1 DGPGE
6 LWIVATARRFRPSR
20 PEPVGESTFF
30 LGRRAGRLVLRGS
43 AMETLHRRCAGLD
56 VHQKEIVA
64 CRRMVSGRKVRSE
77 LGRFATT
84 TQGLLA
90 LSAWLA
96 EAKVTH
102 VEMEATGIYWK
113 PVWHVLCHDF
123 SLVLANASHIRNVP
137 GRKSDANDATWIAD
151 LLAHG
156 LIRASFVP
164 PQPIQDLRD
173 LTRTRRGL
181 TREIVRHTQRIQAT
195 LEEANIKL
203 ASVISDILGW
213 SGRRILKAIM
223 SGQSD
228 PRRLAELGHPQL
240 ACTRE
245 ELAAALEGR
254 LRDHHRFLIGQHLKT
269 IEQIEAT
276 IAEFDARLEAA
287 LAPFCGAAERLNDLP
302 GVSDNVA
309 QTVIAEIGVDMK
321 AFPTAG
327 HLLSWAG
334 MCPRLDESAG
344 RKRSRRLRKGAPWL
358 KPVLVQA
365 ALAATK
371 VKNSSLR
378 ARYFSL
384 RPRLGHKKAIIAVA
398 AAMLRII
405 YHMLKDG
412 SFYQDLG
419 PDYRRPR
426 NPERAARK
434 PRQPNPL
441 PRLRRRNQ
449 KGRMTTTFQE
459 RRAVSE
465 SGVNASLAGRA

>member
-1 DGPGE
+1 
-6 LWIVATARRFRPSR
+6 
-20 PEPVGESTFF
+20 
-30 LGRRAGRLVLRGS
+30 
-43 AMETLHRRCAGLD
+43 METLHRRCAGLD

-64 CRRMVSGRKVRSE
+64 CRRIVSGRKARSE
-77 LGRFATT
+77 LARFATT
-84 TQGLLA
+84 TPGLVA

-96 EAKVTH
+96 EARVTH
-102 VEMEATGIYWK
+102 VAMEATGVYWK

-123 SLVLANASHIRNVP
+123 ELVLANAAHIRNVP

-164 PQPIQDLRD
+164 PQPIQELRD
-173 LTRTRRGL
+173 LTRTRREL

-203 ASVISDILGW
+203 ASVISDILGF
-213 SGRRILKAIM
+213 SGRRILKAIVA
-223 SGQSD
+223 GESD
-228 PRRLAELGHPQL
+228 PRRLAALGHPKL
-240 ACTRE
+240 ACSRE
-245 ELAAALEGR
+245 DLIAALQGR
-254 LRDHHRFLIGQHLKT
+254 PRDHHRFLIGQHLKT

-287 LAPFCGAAERLNDLP
+287 LAPFRDAVERLKDIP

-309 QTVIAEIGVDMK
+309 QTLIAEIGDDMS
-321 AFPTAG
+321 AFPTDG
-327 HLLSWAG
+327 HLASWAG

-371 VKNSSLR
+371 VKKSSLR

-384 RPRLGHKKAIIAVA
+384 KPRLGHKKAIVAVA
-398 AAMLRII
+398 AAMLRIA

-412 SFYQDLG
+412 TFYQYLG
-419 PDYRRPR
+419 PDYRGHK
-426 NPERAARK
+426 NPHRAAQNLAKRI
-434 PRQPNPL
+434 
-441 PRLRRRNQ
+441 
-449 KGRMTTTFQE
+449 
-459 RRAVSE
+459 RALGFEVDLKM
-465 SGVNASLAGRA
+465 AA

>member
-1 DGPGE
+1 
-6 LWIVATARRFRPSR
+6 
-20 PEPVGESTFF
+20 
-30 LGRRAGRLVLRGS
+30 
-43 AMETLHRRCAGLD
+43 METLHRRCAGLD

-64 CRRMVSGRKVRSE
+64 CRRIVSGRKVQSE
-77 LGRFATT
+77 LARFATT

-102 VEMEATGIYWK
+102 VAMEATGVYWK

-123 SLVLANASHIRNVP
+123 RLVLANASHIRNVP

-156 LIRASFVP
+156 LIRSSFVP
-164 PQPIQDLRD
+164 PQPIQELRD
-173 LTRTRRGL
+173 LTRTRREL

-203 ASVISDILGW
+203 ASVISDILGF
-213 SGRRILKAIM
+213 SGRRILKAIVA
-223 SGQSD
+223 GHSD
-228 PRRLAELGHPQL
+228 PRRLAELGHSRL

-245 ELAAALEGR
+245 DLVAALEGR
-254 LRDHHRFLIGQHLKT
+254 ARDHHRFLIGQHLKT

-276 IAEFDARLEAA
+276 IGEFDARLEAA
-287 LAPFCGAAERLNDLP
+287 LAPFLDAAERLKDIP
-302 GVSDNVA
+302 GFGANVV
-309 QTVIAEIGVDMK
+309 QTVLAEIGADMT
-321 AFPTAG
+321 AFPTAD
-327 HLLSWAG
+327 HLVSWAG

-344 RKRSRRLRKGAPWL
+344 RKRSKRLRKGAPWL

-365 ALAATK
+365 ALAAIK

-384 RPRLGHKKAIIAVA
+384 KPRLGHKKAIIAVA
-398 AAMLRII
+398 AAMLRTA

-412 SFYQDLG
+412 TFYQDLG
-419 PDYRRPR
+419 PDYRARK
-426 NPERAARK
+426 NPEQAA
-434 PRQPNPL
+434 QN
-441 PRLRRRNQ
+441 
-449 KGRMTTTFQE
+449 
-459 RRAVSE
+459 
-465 SGVNASLAGRA
+465 LAKRIQALGYQVELKKAA